1 MQEFKAIQLAVANA
15 ITIRCCAAFARCMQR
30 WRFAVCHGQCCLWA
44 PGRAASCACL
54 SCCDVFRLLRVYIFA
69 QELQKDVQLEL
80 EAARKFLERIEG
92 QASQG
97 WLSWLPFK
105 LPFLSK

>member
-1 MQEFKAIQLAVANA
+1 MTQ
-15 ITIRCCAAFARCMQR
+15 
-30 WRFAVCHGQCCLWA
+30 
-44 PGRAASCACL
+44 
-54 SCCDVFRLLRVYIFA
+54 
-69 QELQKDVQLEL
+69 EL